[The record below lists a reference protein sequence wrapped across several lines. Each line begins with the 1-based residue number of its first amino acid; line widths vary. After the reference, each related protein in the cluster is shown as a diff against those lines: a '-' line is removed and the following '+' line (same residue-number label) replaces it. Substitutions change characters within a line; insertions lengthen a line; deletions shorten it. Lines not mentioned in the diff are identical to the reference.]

1 MEEKILEE
9 EIEVHETF
17 LSDSLK
23 SLKKNKSAI
32 VGLVIISILVITAIL
47 APAISPHNP
56 IEQDLYNN
64 LKPGIWAGNTNNILG
79 TDEFG
84 RDILSRIIYGAR
96 VSLTVGVI
104 AVIIGVFL
112 GGIAGIF
119 SGFYGGWV
127 DNLLMR
133 LTDIMFALPSILL
146 AIVIVSVL
154 GRGLSKAMI
163 AIGITYAP
171 QIARVVRSETI
182 VVKNSEYIEAAKAI
196 GSPNLRTLRVHVLPN
211 VLSVIIVYT
220 TLSIGSAI
228 LDAAALG
235 FLGLG
240 AQPPTPEWGAML
252 ANSNH
257 YITGGYWWLATFPGI
272 AILIS
277 VLGFN
282 LFGDG
287 LRDAID
293 PRLRKKL

>member
-1 MEEKILEE
+1 MEE
-9 EIEVHETF
+9 EIQLHETF
-17 LSDSLK
+17 LSESLK

-32 VGLVIISILVITAIL
+32 FGLVIVLILIITAVL
-47 APAISPHNP
+47 APIISPHNP

-64 LKPGIWAGNTNNILG
+64 LKPGFWAGNTKNILG

-96 VSLTVGVI
+96 VSLSVGVI
-104 AVIIGVFL
+104 AVIIGVLL
-112 GGIAGIF
+112 GGLAGIF
-119 SGFYGGWV
+119 SGFYGGWI
-127 DNLLMR
+127 DNLIMR
-133 LTDIMFALPSILL
+133 TTDIMFALPSILL

-171 QIARVVRSETI
+171 QVARVVRSETI
-182 VVKNSEYIEAAKAI
+182 VVKGSEYIEAAKAI
-196 GSPNLRTLRVHVLPN
+196 GSPRLRTLRVHVLPN

-282 LFGDG
+282 LLGDG

>member
-1 MEEKILEE
+1 MEE
-9 EIEVHETF
+9 EIQLHETF
-17 LSDSLK
+17 LSESLK

-32 VGLVIISILVITAIL
+32 FGLVIVLILIITAVL
-47 APAISPHNP
+47 APIISPHNP

-64 LKPGIWAGNTNNILG
+64 LKPGFWAENTKNILG

-96 VSLTVGVI
+96 VSLSVGVI
-104 AVIIGVFL
+104 AVIIGVLL
-112 GGIAGIF
+112 GGLAGIF
-119 SGFYGGWV
+119 SGFYGGWI
-127 DNLLMR
+127 DNLIMR
-133 LTDIMFALPSILL
+133 TTDIMFALPSILL

-182 VVKNSEYIEAAKAI
+182 VVKGSEYIEAAKAI
-196 GSPNLRTLRVHVLPN
+196 GSPRLRTLRVHVLPN

-282 LFGDG
+282 LLGDG

>member
-1 MEEKILEE
+1 MEE
-9 EIEVHETF
+9 ETTLIKERSATSEAF
-17 LSDSLK
+17 RSLR
-23 SLKKNKSAI
+23 KNKSAI
-32 VGLVIISILVITAIL
+32 IGLVIILILILCAIF
-47 APAISPHNP
+47 APLISPYNP
-56 IEQDLYNN
+56 DEQDLYNG
-64 LKPGIWAGNTNNILG
+64 LQPGFWANNTKNFLG

-84 RDILSRIIYGAR
+84 RDILSRIIYGSR
-96 VSLTVGVI
+96 VSLSVGLV
-104 AVIIGVFL
+104 AVAIGVFL
-112 GGIAGIF
+112 GSFAGIF
-119 SGFYGGWV
+119 AGYYGGFI

-133 LTDIMFALPSILL
+133 IVDIMFSLPSILL
-146 AIVIVSVL
+146 AIVIVAVL

-182 VVKNSEYIEAAKAI
+182 VVKQNQYIEAAKAI
-196 GSPNLRTLRVHVLPN
+196 GSSNLRTIKVHVLPN
-211 VLSVIIVYT
+211 VLSVIIVYM

-240 AQPPTPEWGAML
+240 AQPPTSEWGAML
-252 ANSNH
+252 ADSNH

-272 AILIS
+272 AILLS

-282 LFGDG
+282 LLGDG

-293 PRLRKKL
+293 PRLRQKL

>member
-1 MEEKILEE
+1 MEE
-9 EIEVHETF
+9 EIQLHETF
-17 LSDSLK
+17 LSESLK

-32 VGLVIISILVITAIL
+32 FGLVIVLILIITAIL
-47 APAISPHNP
+47 APIISPHNP

-64 LKPGIWAGNTNNILG
+64 LKPGFWAGNTKNILG

-96 VSLTVGVI
+96 VSLSVGVI
-104 AVIIGVFL
+104 AVIIGVLL
-112 GGIAGIF
+112 GGLAGIF
-119 SGFYGGWV
+119 SGFYSGWI
-127 DNLLMR
+127 DNLIMR
-133 LTDIMFALPSILL
+133 TTDIMFALPSILL

-182 VVKNSEYIEAAKAI
+182 VVKGSEYIEAAKAI
-196 GSPNLRTLRVHVLPN
+196 GSPRLRTLRVHVLPN

-282 LFGDG
+282 LLGDG

>member
-47 APAISPHNP
+47 APVISPHNP

-127 DNLLMR
+127 DNL
-133 LTDIMFALPSILL
+133 I
-146 AIVIVSVL
+146 
-154 GRGLSKAMI
+154 GLYHVYGQSA
-163 AIGITYAP
+163 
-171 QIARVVRSETI
+171 
-182 VVKNSEYIEAAKAI
+182 
-196 GSPNLRTLRVHVLPN
+196 TL
-211 VLSVIIVYT
+211 
-220 TLSIGSAI
+220 
-228 LDAAALG
+228 
-235 FLGLG
+235 
-240 AQPPTPEWGAML
+240 E
-252 ANSNH
+252 
-257 YITGGYWWLATFPGI
+257 
-272 AILIS
+272 
-277 VLGFN
+277 GFN
-282 LFGDG
+282 RDSRLFAQSAPIEYTYTCE
-287 LRDAID
+287 R
-293 PRLRKKL
+293 

>member
-1 MEEKILEE
+1 MEEETTLIKERSATEE
-9 EIEVHETF
+9 AF
-17 LSDSLK
+17 K
-23 SLKKNKSAI
+23 SLRKNKSAI
-32 VGLVIISILVITAIL
+32 VGLVIILILILCAIF
-47 APAISPHNP
+47 APVISPYNP
-56 IEQDLYNN
+56 NEQDLYNG
-64 LKPGIWAGNTNNILG
+64 LKPGFWVGNTQNFLG

-84 RDILSRIIYGAR
+84 RDILSRIIYGSR
-96 VSLTVGVI
+96 VSLSVGLV
-104 AVIIGVFL
+104 AVAIGVLL
-112 GGIAGIF
+112 GGFAGIF
-119 SGFYGGWV
+119 AGYYGGFV

-133 LTDIMFALPSILL
+133 IVDIMFSLPSILL
-146 AIVIVSVL
+146 AIVIVAVL
-154 GRGLSKAMI
+154 GRGLSKAMV

-182 VVKNSEYIEAAKAI
+182 VVKQNQYIEAAKAI
-196 GSPNLRTLRVHVLPN
+196 GSSNLRTIRVHILPN

-240 AQPPTPEWGAML
+240 AQPPTAEWGAML
-252 ANSNH
+252 AGSNH

-272 AILIS
+272 AILLS

-282 LFGDG
+282 LLGDG

-293 PRLRKKL
+293 PRLRQKF

>member
-1 MEEKILEE
+1 MEE
-9 EIEVHETF
+9 EIQLHETF
-17 LSDSLK
+17 LSESLK

-32 VGLVIISILVITAIL
+32 FGLVIVLILIITAVL
-47 APAISPHNP
+47 APIISPHNP

-64 LKPGIWAGNTNNILG
+64 LKPGFWAGNTKNILG

-96 VSLTVGVI
+96 VSLSVGVI
-104 AVIIGVFL
+104 AVIIGVLL
-112 GGIAGIF
+112 GGLAGLF
-119 SGFYGGWV
+119 SGFYGGWI
-127 DNLLMR
+127 DNLIMR
-133 LTDIMFALPSILL
+133 TTDIMFALPSILL

-182 VVKNSEYIEAAKAI
+182 VVKGSEYIEAAKAI
-196 GSPNLRTLRVHVLPN
+196 GSPRLRTLRVHVLPN

-282 LFGDG
+282 LLGDG

>member
-1 MEEKILEE
+1 MEE
-9 EIEVHETF
+9 EIQLHETF
-17 LSDSLK
+17 LSESLK

-32 VGLVIISILVITAIL
+32 FGLVIVLILIITAVL
-47 APAISPHNP
+47 APIISPHNP

-64 LKPGIWAGNTNNILG
+64 LKPGFWAGNTKNILG

-84 RDILSRIIYGAR
+84 RDILSRIVYGAR
-96 VSLTVGVI
+96 VSLSVGVI
-104 AVIIGVFL
+104 AVIIGVLL
-112 GGIAGIF
+112 GGLAGIF
-119 SGFYGGWV
+119 SGFYGGWI
-127 DNLLMR
+127 DNLIMR
-133 LTDIMFALPSILL
+133 TTDIMFALPSILL

-182 VVKNSEYIEAAKAI
+182 VVKGSEYIEAAKAI
-196 GSPNLRTLRVHVLPN
+196 GSPRLRTLRVHVLPN

-282 LFGDG
+282 LLGDG